1 MGIPSM
7 ENLVAVP
14 SLETGQG
21 KALPFDVYVRLPWSN
36 KISLYRR
43 RGSHLEQQRIDQDKN
58 NRHLNF
64 FVEQADY
71 ERYLEYVADQLFD
84 LIVSHPLDRDRLRR
98 AAGRV
103 LSNAVAQEAPAQA
116 KQLMDNLGD
125 VVTRFVSRMANEE
138 LSSRQALFM
147 KFARLAEMGTDF
159 QRHPSHVS
167 SLAVMLALGL
177 GVSDQRTL
185 VETALAGLL
194 HDIGLTQLPV
204 SVIAEAHSFQ
214 NAGTVSKALLKLH
227 PQGGLDLLWNRGVKV
242 SQLMESMILQHH
254 EEWGGGGYPRGLSG
268 EAVHPFAQLLRLADD
283 LDDLIGNEEGPES
296 LEAKVIR
303 LFEQYEKEQVL
314 EPVLREST
322 RLLLF

>member
-1 MGIPSM
+1 MPSV

-14 SLETGQG
+14 SLETGAG

-36 KISLYRR
+36 RITLYRR
-43 RGSHLEQQRIDQDKN
+43 RGSQLEQQRLEPDN
-58 NRHLNF
+58 ASRLNF
-64 FVEQADY
+64 FVENADY
-71 ERYLEYVADQLFD
+71 ERYLEYVADQLMD
-84 LIVSHPLDRDRLRR
+84 LIVSHPLDRDRLRQ

-103 LSNAVAQEAPAQA
+103 LSNAIAQEDAAQA

-125 VVTRFVSRMANEE
+125 VVSRFVSRMASEE

-167 SLAVMLALGL
+167 SMAVMLALGL

-204 SVIAEAHSFQ
+204 SVIGEAHNFKS
-214 NAGTVSKALLKLH
+214 ASTVSKALLKLH
-227 PQGGLDLLWNRGVKV
+227 PQGGLDLLWNRGVRV

-268 EAVHPFAQLLRLADD
+268 EAVHPFAQLLRVADD
-283 LDDLIGNEEGPES
+283 LDDLIGNDKSPDS
-296 LEAKVIR
+296 LETKVLR
-303 LFEQYEKEQVL
+303 LFEHYEKEQVL